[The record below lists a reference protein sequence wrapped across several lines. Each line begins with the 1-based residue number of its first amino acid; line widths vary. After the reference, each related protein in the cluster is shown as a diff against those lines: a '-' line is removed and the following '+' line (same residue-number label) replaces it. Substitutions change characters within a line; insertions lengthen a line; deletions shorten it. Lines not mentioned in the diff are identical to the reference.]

1 MEIRTLRGGDDL
13 LAVSR
18 VYEESWKAAYRD
30 ILPDVYLDSLP
41 AGRWVP
47 YLRQAAGRSLVLIEN
62 GRVVGTSSY
71 GPSRAPAL
79 AGWGEIIS
87 LYLLPDVWGQGYGGQ
102 LLTATVRQLKR
113 AGYRS
118 LFLWVLEENRRA
130 RAFYERMGFTPCPVH
145 REESIGGR
153 RVRQVQYRYPAD
165 PGGRAVQGENWAR
178 REAVIRQWFAMWLDK
193 RDTGLRQIFAR
204 DAVYI
209 ESWGPEYHG
218 SDQIQHWFDEWN
230 TRGTVRRWD
239 IRQFFHRGEQTVV
252 EWQFACDMADG
263 ERQAFAGLSLIRWN
277 RSGQICLLQE
287 FGCHED
293 RYDPYQN
300 GPEPVFRQEP
310 ARWF

>member
-130 RAFYERMGFTPCPVH
+130 RRASGAGACARCSTAIPPIPAGARPRAKTGP
-145 REESIGGR
+145 GGR
-153 RVRQVQYRYPAD
+153 R
-165 PGGRAVQGENWAR
+165 
-178 REAVIRQWFAMWLDK
+178 
-193 RDTGLRQIFAR
+193 
-204 DAVYI
+204 
-209 ESWGPEYHG
+209 
-218 SDQIQHWFDEWN
+218 
-230 TRGTVRRWD
+230 
-239 IRQFFHRGEQTVV
+239 
-252 EWQFACDMADG
+252 
-263 ERQAFAGLSLIRWN
+263 
-277 RSGQICLLQE
+277 
-287 FGCHED
+287 
-293 RYDPYQN
+293 
-300 GPEPVFRQEP
+300 
-310 ARWF
+310 

>member
-130 RAFYERMGFTPCPVH
+130 RAFYERMGFTPPAPC
-145 REESIGGR
+145 IGR
-153 RVRQVQYRYPAD
+153 RASGAGACARCSTAIPPIPAGARPRAKTG
-165 PGGRAVQGENWAR
+165 PGG
-178 REAVIRQWFAMWLDK
+178 K
-193 RDTGLRQIFAR
+193 R
-204 DAVYI
+204 
-209 ESWGPEYHG
+209 
-218 SDQIQHWFDEWN
+218 
-230 TRGTVRRWD
+230 
-239 IRQFFHRGEQTVV
+239 
-252 EWQFACDMADG
+252 
-263 ERQAFAGLSLIRWN
+263 
-277 RSGQICLLQE
+277 
-287 FGCHED
+287 
-293 RYDPYQN
+293 
-300 GPEPVFRQEP
+300 
-310 ARWF
+310 